1 MGRHPLA
8 QDRPGPTR
16 ARLTRRNTAE
26 TTPFAELI
34 AIDEADL
41 ACQGS

>member
-26 TTPFAELI
+26 TTPFVLI

-41 ACQGS
+41 ARQGS